1 MKELRLNFQE
11 MFIDDF
17 HVKKVIKWRQN
28 KMSNI
33 LRIGKTEFY
42 DRTRVGAHGPEETF

>member
-1 MKELRLNFQE
+1 MKELSLNFQE

-17 HVKKVIKWRQN
+17 HIKTTH
-28 KMSNI
+28 KMTSKYNNI

-42 DRTRVGAHGPEETF
+42 DRARVGLKKLFNNI